1 MTEKIA
7 DLQHTLGEVAKASPR
22 KLRCAICRRPFFASE
37 SNGVAYWMR
46 RDETE
51 KAVLHLEH
59 RCENCLIGMA
69 WDIDRNGNFAECS
82 CAQSDLEVIVK
93 NQYQP
98 FCPFFD

>member
-1 MTEKIA
+1 MSQKIA
-7 DLQHTLGEVAKASPR
+7 DLQHTLGEVAKGSPA
-22 KLRCAICRRPFFASE
+22 KLRCAICRRPFFARD

-46 RDETE
+46 RHAAE

-69 WDIDRNGNFAECS
+69 WDIDRDGRFAECS
-82 CAQSDLEVIVK
+82 CAEDELETMVK

-98 FCPFFD
+98 FCPIFD